1 MSDAV
6 LTVVNL
12 HARYGAVSVL
22 HGINLEVRRG
32 QLVALLGANGAG
44 KTTALRAISGL
55 LPPHAGTVRLLD
67 QDITRHPAHKLPH
80 IGLVH
85 VPEGRHIFGSMS
97 VQENLEL
104 GSFILTDNAQRE
116 RRLSEVF
123 ETFPILAA
131 RRRQDA
137 SFLSGGEQQMLAIG
151 RALMA
156 QPKLLL
162 LDEPSM
168 GLAPLMV
175 KEVMKIV
182 ERLHANGTT
191 ILLVEQN
198 SKVALKFADY
208 GYVLDAGRVALE
220 GRASELL
227 HDDAVVKTYLGG
239 GVSL

>member
-1 MSDAV
+1 M
-6 LTVVNL
+6 TVVDL

-32 QLVALLGANGAG
+32 QMVALLGANGAG

-55 LPPHAGTVRLLD
+55 LPPHSGTVRLLG
-67 QDITRHPAHKLPH
+67 QDITRHPAHKVPH
-80 IGLVH
+80 LGLVH
-85 VPEGRHIFGSMS
+85 VPEGRHIFGGMS

-104 GSFILTDNAQRE
+104 GSFTLTDNAQRE
-116 RRLSEVF
+116 QRLSLVF
-123 ETFPILAA
+123 ETFPILVE

-198 SKVALKFADY
+198 SKVALKYADY
-208 GYVLDAGRVALE
+208 AYVLDAGRVALE
-220 GRASELL
+220 GEAAELL

-239 GVSL
+239 GASR